1 MNLKRL
7 TASVVTALFGAA
19 MGLLIGFLNSGLAG
33 VSRGF
38 WYWISYPP
46 DSWHWPALGFLA
58 GFLGCLAFNLWRR
71 ALSVWIYIDTSK
83 QVGDKDHLKVFAD
96 EEAAQRWFAEHDPE
110 GVAFEYQVVG

>member
-46 DSWHWPALGFLA
+46 DPGT
-58 GFLGCLAFNLWRR
+58 GP
-71 ALSVWIYIDTSK
+71 LSDS
-83 QVGDKDHLKVFAD
+83 
-96 EEAAQRWFAEHDPE
+96 
-110 GVAFEYQVVG
+110 